1 MISNDVQY
9 GTTKTLRAQF
19 EEPARNSG
27 RGLAGAKTKKLHQL
41 EIEAAAGS
49 GLRASKCVG
58 SPVKTTR
65 PGLQA
70 TAGTV

>member
-41 EIEAAAGS
+41 EIETASGS
-49 GLRASKCVG
+49 GLGFRG
-58 SPVKTTR
+58 
-65 PGLQA
+65 
-70 TAGTV
+70 